1 PRPHFVGLCRAATD
15 NAVRRIAQSPL
26 PDRLFRHFEA
36 LLSPQSVHAFVV
48 RPKALGAQ
56 QRPDAAIAKARMLA
70 RQLVHARHQM
80 ALVLIDPRLVA
91 LRCPRLTGDLA
102 SPSLRYLQAALKH
115 VDRLASA
122 RRAYQ
127 FPFAISL

>member
-1 PRPHFVGLCRAATD
+1 MGAG
-15 NAVRRIAQSPL
+15 Q
-26 PDRLFRHFEA
+26 
-36 LLSPQSVHAFVV
+36 VHAFVV

-56 QRPDAAIAKARMLA
+56 QRPDAAITKARMLA

-80 ALVLIDPRLVA
+80 ALIIINPRRIP
-91 LRCPRLTGDLA
+91 LRRPRLTSDFA
-102 SPSLRYLQAALKH
+102 SPSLRYLKAALKH